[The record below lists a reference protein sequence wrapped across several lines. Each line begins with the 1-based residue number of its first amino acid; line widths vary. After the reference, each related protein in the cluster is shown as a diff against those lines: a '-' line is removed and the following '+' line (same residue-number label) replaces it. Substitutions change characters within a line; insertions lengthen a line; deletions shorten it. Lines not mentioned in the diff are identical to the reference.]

1 MVRKFVF
8 HCIVFKISLPNIMI
22 SEMIFIHQTIMS
34 QDKRLNTCNCI
45 IVTPTVNKTII
56 RDTETTTKT

>member
-8 HCIVFKISLPNIMI
+8 HCTVFKISLPNIMI
-22 SEMIFIHQTIMS
+22 SEMRFIHQTLMS

-45 IVTPTVNKTII
+45 IITSVVNNTIT
-56 RDTETTTKT
+56 RDT